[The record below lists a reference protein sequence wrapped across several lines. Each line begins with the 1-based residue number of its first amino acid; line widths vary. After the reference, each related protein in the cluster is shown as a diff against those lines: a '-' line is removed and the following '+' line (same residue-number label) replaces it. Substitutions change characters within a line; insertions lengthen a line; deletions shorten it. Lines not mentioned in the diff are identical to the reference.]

1 MKSAIRHTIFA
12 VFLGSLSALAAAG
25 PGDEP
30 AKRTVHFADLD
41 LSHGAGV
48 AVLYTRIQS
57 AAREVCGPANAWEL
71 KAMMITRHCVQQSI
85 ARAVAEVN
93 APMLTSYYL
102 QKTAA
107 PLTVA
112 RR

>member
-1 MKSAIRHTIFA
+1 MI
-12 VFLGSLSALAAAG
+12 
-25 PGDEP
+25 
-30 AKRTVHFADLD
+30 
-41 LSHGAGV
+41 
-48 AVLYTRIQS
+48 
-57 AAREVCGPANAWEL
+57 ARQ
-71 KAMMITRHCVQQSI
+71 CVEQAT

-102 QKTAA
+102 QETGV